1 MRKRERGYS
10 MMGQLMAVS
19 CVILMGTGVLWGS
32 ENFLIK
38 GKYNTAK
45 SNVAMISIAVNQYH
59 SDVGNYPASLNTL
72 TSKNGT
78 LGPWLNNIALTDPW
92 GTTYMYTYDNIN
104 KKSAVWSYGAN
115 KQNNSGANVPTSF
128 NGDDIG
134 VFSELYY

>member
-1 MRKRERGYS
+1 MRTRESGFS
-10 MMGQLMAVS
+10 MIELLIALS
-19 CVILMGTGVLWGS
+19 CVILMGTGVFLGS
-32 ENFLIK
+32 QNFLIN
-38 GKYNTAK
+38 GKYNKAK
-45 SNVAMISIAVNQYH
+45 SNVAMISIVVNQYH
-59 SDVGNYPASLNTL
+59 SDVGSYPASLNTL

-92 GTTYMYTYDNIN
+92 GTTYMYTYDDIN

>member
-1 MRKRERGYS
+1 MRTRESGFS
-10 MMGQLMAVS
+10 MIELLIALS
-19 CVILMGTGVLWGS
+19 CVILMGTGVFLGS
-32 ENFLIK
+32 QNFLIN

-45 SNVAMISIAVNQYH
+45 SNVAIISIAVNPYH

-92 GTTYMYTYDNIN
+92 GTTYMYTYANIN